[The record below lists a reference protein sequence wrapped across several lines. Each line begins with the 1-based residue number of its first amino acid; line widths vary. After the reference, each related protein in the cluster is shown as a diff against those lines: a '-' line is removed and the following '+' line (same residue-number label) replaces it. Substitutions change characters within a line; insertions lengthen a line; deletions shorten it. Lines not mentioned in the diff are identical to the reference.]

1 MHRRNQAGVS
11 KSLACLLYTSV
22 LRGDAELLGEQ
33 RAGLLGYLD
42 AVGVAGVGVAAV
54 ADDRAGLA
62 VGEVLFGDLQRR
74 ALDEVRRVDRGGGGG
89 DASSEEKTELVVM
102 DSEWYGVD
110 GFQLDSSAGGQAWV
124 GAPLFEWDAEN
135 SKVVDNIC
143 QDWTCLL
150 YTSRC
155 V

>member
-1 MHRRNQAGVS
+1 MKKLLAIMMVFVMVF
-11 KSLACLLYTSV
+11 SLAAC
-22 LRGDAELLGEQ
+22 
-33 RAGLLGYLD
+33 
-42 AVGVAGVGVAAV
+42 
-54 ADDRAGLA
+54 
-62 VGEVLFGDLQRR
+62 
-74 ALDEVRRVDRGGGGG
+74 GGGGG

-143 QDWTCLL
+143 QDWT
-150 YTSRC
+150 
-155 V
+155 VA